1 LNAKTLRHWGMSHSH
16 LACSP
21 TSMSQSMKDA
31 ERLCQT
37 KGGRLTP
44 IRRQVLRLLLEADR
58 PAKAYD
64 LLGQMTGDA
73 TAKPPTVYRALEFL
87 MDMGLAH
94 RIESLNAFV
103 ACGHWG
109 HGHSAVF
116 LICETCGWSG
126 EMHADQSIKKLSQE
140 IAAVGF
146 TMRAAIMEIRG
157 LCEGCGQRAARKKLN
172 A

>member
-1 LNAKTLRHWGMSHSH
+1 MTPLRR
-16 LACSP
+16 
-21 TSMSQSMKDA
+21 
-31 ERLCQT
+31 E
-37 KGGRLTP
+37 
-44 IRRQVLRLLLEADR
+44 VLKLLLESGR

-64 LLGQMTGDA
+64 LMGQMKGDSA
-73 TAKPPTVYRALEFL
+73 AKPPTVYRALEFL

-103 ACGHWG
+103 ACGHWH

-116 LICETCGWSG
+116 LICEKCGWSG
-126 EMHADQSIKKLSQE
+126 EMHADQSMKKLAQE

-146 TMRAAIMEIRG
+146 SMRASVMEIRG
-157 LCEGCGQRAARKKLN
+157 LCERCAAREARRK